1 MHVAIFVNRQY
12 AAWLARKGILNI
24 RAIRRTTSMAA
35 VVLLGL
41 VILVPFF
48 ADAVAQENLS
58 DQMNRIRRDMDDIQ
72 SYLYRSTNVPPSRG
86 VTTRAGPNPESMA
99 LLQRRVLEMQSQIRE
114 LTGQLEQSSH
124 AVQLM
129 GNRLDKLVRDVDL
142 RLQSL
147 ESSRSP
153 TAAAPP
159 ATVPGQ
165 AGMPPETVVSR
176 DSTGTTIIAS
186 RTFAGTPLPPG
197 SKMLGTVNQRDIDA
211 VRAGQTPPPGAAMPS
226 SGGALGTAPAPQSA
240 PGPAGVT
247 VSGVQQAVSTPSI
260 LPEGTVQEQYT
271 FAFKLLR
278 KRDYVT
284 AETALR
290 EFIERHPDV
299 PLAGNAMY
307 WMGET
312 YYVRKDFAEAARI
325 FLDAYQRFPKGNK
338 AADNLFK
345 LAKSLSQIGENES
358 ACTTYG
364 KLLKSFPAANARI
377 LASARNY
384 MGRLACS

>member
-1 MHVAIFVNRQY
+1 MHVAKFVNRHY
-12 AAWLARKGILNI
+12 TTRLAWKGFLKIW
-24 RAIRRTTSMAA
+24 AIRRATGNAA
-35 VVLLGL
+35 VILLGM
-41 VILVPFF
+41 VILFSF
-48 ADAVAQENLS
+48 LADAVAQENLS
-58 DQMNRIRRDMDDIQ
+58 DQMNRMRRDLDDIQ
-72 SYLYRSTNVPPSRG
+72 NHLYRTTNVPPSKG
-86 VTTRAGPNPESMA
+86 VPSATDPNTESMA
-99 LLQRRVLEMQSQIRE
+99 LLQRQVLEMQSQIRD
-114 LTGQLEQSSH
+114 LTGQLEQTNH
-124 AVQLM
+124 TIQLM
-129 GNRLDKLVRDVDL
+129 GTRLDKLVRDVDL

-147 ESSRSP
+147 ENSRGP
-153 TAAAPP
+153 AAAQPL
-159 ATVPGQ
+159 ASTPGR
-165 AGMPPETVVSR
+165 AGTPPETVVSR
-176 DSTGTTIIAS
+176 DSKGTTIIAS
-186 RTFAGTPLPPG
+186 RTFAGAPLSQG
-197 SKMLGTVNQRDIDA
+197 SNVLGTVTQQDIDA
-211 VRAGQTPPPGAAMPS
+211 IQQGQTPRSNAAAPS
-226 SGGALGTAPAPQSA
+226 SGGALGKAPAPQSA

-247 VSGVQQAVSTPSI
+247 ISGVQQAVSTPSI

-278 KRDYVT
+278 KRDYIT

-364 KLLKSFPAANARI
+364 KLLKSFPTANARI

-384 MGRLACS
+384 MGRLSCS

>member
-1 MHVAIFVNRQY
+1 MHVVIFVNGRNTTGFTQ
-12 AAWLARKGILNI
+12 KGLVKI
-24 RAIRRTTSMAA
+24 RAVRRAVCMAA
-35 VVLLGL
+35 AILLGVL
-41 VILVPFF
+41 IVLPFTVG
-48 ADAVAQENLS
+48 AIAQENLS
-58 DQMNRIRRDMDDIQ
+58 DQMNRMRRELDVIQ
-72 SYLYRSTNVPPSRG
+72 EYVYRSTNVPPSRD
-86 VTTRAGPNPESMA
+86 VASPVNPNTESMA
-99 LLQRRVLEMQSQIRE
+99 LVQRQVLELQSQNRE
-114 LTGQLEQSSH
+114 LTGQLEQTNY
-124 AVQLM
+124 AIRLM
-129 GNRLDKLVRDVDL
+129 GTRLDKLVRDVDL

-147 ESSRSP
+147 ESAQRP
-153 TAAAPP
+153 VTA
-159 ATVPGQ
+159 
-165 AGMPPETVVSR
+165 PPETMVRR
-176 DSTGTTIIAS
+176 DAKGTTIIAT
-186 RTFAGTPLPPG
+186 RTFAGAPIRPG
-197 SKMLGTVNQRDIDA
+197 SNFLGTVRQRDVDA
-211 VRAGQTPPPGAAMPS
+211 IQPGQTPPPGTVVPY
-226 SGGALGTAPAPQSA
+226 SGNALRNAPALQPA
-240 PGPAGVT
+240 PGPASVT
-247 VSGVQQAVSTPSI
+247 VSGVQQVVATPSI
-260 LPEGTVQEQYT
+260 LPDGTVQEQYG

-278 KRDYVT
+278 KRDYAT

-364 KLLKSFPAANARI
+364 RLLKSFPTANARI

-384 MGRLACS
+384 MTRLACS